1 MNEMRTRKGKLILRG
16 ILSALLLLSY
26 SAITQPASAAP
37 TITYKSKWSGNSGA
51 LNSQWELQPGKVS
64 WNSKNSSSNWL
75 LALSETSGNLK
86 FAKSMQTGF
95 EIWFVNSDTYDG
107 DSSQI
112 KAPAVVVSNDA
123 EGAGSTPNLVING
136 HLTLGFADSVDKN
149 SSCSISTTKFFFCSI
164 AANFSQYGG
173 TISNYHGKGV
183 DVYAYYKDKNSYSDS
198 ISLLFRIPASNFPA
212 AELAKPNGNSF
223 SAGSSATQGSATVTY
238 DQKPGGQCRTVGQLA
253 HYSSGNIQCS
263 KVDGKLVWVIAGGA
277 AATSNPL
284 PTKAMPN
291 CNPTQVNNM
300 ANIVGDIA
308 GIQANIDFATAAQ
321 QSVRDRIVYM
331 NNYGI
336 NYNKAEYQA
345 KIDSYETT
353 IRNYKNQI
361 ATLTMKFHSIDSV
374 CRNTSISLDG

>member
-1 MNEMRTRKGKLILRG
+1 MKSTSKKKPK
-16 ILSALLLLSY
+16 LLLSGFF
-26 SAITQPASAAP
+26 STLLLVTSFTVVQSASAAP
-37 TITYKSKWSGNSGA
+37 TVTYKTKWSGNSGA

-64 WNSKNSSSNWL
+64 WNAQNKSSNWL
-75 LALSETSGNLK
+75 LALTETSGNLK

-95 EIWFVNSDTYDG
+95 EIWFVNSDPYDG

-112 KAPAVVVSNDA
+112 KDPAVVISNDA
-123 EGAGSTPNLVING
+123 EGAGSTPNLVVNG
-136 HLTLGFADSVDKN
+136 HLTVGFADSTDKN
-149 SSCSISTTKFFFCSI
+149 SSCSMSSTKFFTCST

-198 ISLLFRIPASNFPA
+198 ISLLFRIPASTFPA
-212 AELAKPNGNSF
+212 AELAKTNGNSF
-223 SAGSSATQGSATVTY
+223 TAGSSAAKGSATVTY

-277 AATSNPL
+277 TATSNPL

-321 QSVRDRIVYM
+321 QAVRDRIVYM

-345 KIDSYETT
+345 KIDNYETT